1 MPDEYVD
8 MIFTDPPYF
17 LSNDGISC
25 SGGKKVSV
33 NKGEWDRGTN
43 FDEKHEFNRNWLR
56 LAKKILKP
64 NGTIWISGTLHN
76 IFSVGVA
83 LEQESYKILNN
94 ITWQKTNPLPNLSCR
109 YFTHSTET
117 ILWARKIMNLKFDET
132 LAENYKSISQ
142 KIRVMSEF
150 WLIENLFCPCCGNL
164 NIEKIKNNSPV
175 ADIFCGNCK
184 EIFELKSKK
193 NNIGSKIVDGAYH
206 TMIERININK
216 NPQLFVMDYSADFF
230 VKDLIFIPKFFFTSD
245 IIEKRKPLSE
255 NARRAGWTGCNI
267 LYEKIPEQGKIDIIR
282 NGEEI
287 ELEKILNS
295 YSQTKKLHTENLN
308 LRGWLLDVLN
318 CVNKIKSETFTLQDV
333 YKFADF
339 LKEKHSENKNIE
351 AKIRQQ
357 LQFLHDK
364 GFIEFIGNGNYRKLI

>member
-1 MPDEYVD
+1 MEKNFLGDFLKFYSEKNIILYLDDTFERLEKMPDEYVD
-8 MIFTDPPYF
+8 MIFADPPYF

-43 FDEKHEFNRNWLR
+43 FYEKHEFNRNWLR

-83 LEQESYKILNN
+83 LEQEGYKILNN
-94 ITWQKTNPLPNLSCR
+94 ITWQKTNPPPNLSCR

-206 TMIERININK
+206 TMIE
-216 NPQLFVMDYSADFF
+216 
-230 VKDLIFIPKFFFTSD
+230 
-245 IIEKRKPLSE
+245 
-255 NARRAGWTGCNI
+255 
-267 LYEKIPEQGKIDIIR
+267 
-282 NGEEI
+282 
-287 ELEKILNS
+287 
-295 YSQTKKLHTENLN
+295 
-308 LRGWLLDVLN
+308 
-318 CVNKIKSETFTLQDV
+318 
-333 YKFADF
+333 
-339 LKEKHSENKNIE
+339 
-351 AKIRQQ
+351 
-357 LQFLHDK
+357 
-364 GFIEFIGNGNYRKLI
+364 